1 MIPLLLALFAGS
13 AQAAPPSATL
23 SGSDGT
29 LAWTVSSSG
38 GAVQIQGSSPK
49 WKVQHTADANMRP
62 RATTRTDPD
71 GKVTKVTYEAGVV
84 TVTLPGGKVVT
95 HKGGDIW
102 DGDTLDMRLAERVRK
117 GMPLDVSFKAVDTG
131 SGKLYSFDS
140 VDKGAETCPT
150 GPCRHVN
157 VTLGGW
163 LKYVGPSFDY
173 WFASDGKLVKF
184 EGPAGKFVG
193 K

>member
-95 HKGGDIW
+95 HKGARERW
-102 DGDTLDMRLAERVRK
+102 RVRTSNEFM
-117 GMPLDVSFKAVDTG
+117 GWGL
-131 SGKLYSFDS
+131 
-140 VDKGAETCPT
+140 
-150 GPCRHVN
+150 PCARM
-157 VTLGGW
+157 GGW
-163 LKYVGPSFDY
+163 WLVWVGRGRLERSAVLRG
-173 WFASDGKLVKF
+173 AS
-184 EGPAGKFVG
+184 
-193 K
+193 